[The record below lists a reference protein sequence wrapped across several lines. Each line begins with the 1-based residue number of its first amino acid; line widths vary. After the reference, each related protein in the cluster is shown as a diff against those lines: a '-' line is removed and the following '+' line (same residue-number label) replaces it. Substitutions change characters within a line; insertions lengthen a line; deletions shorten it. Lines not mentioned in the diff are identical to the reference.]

1 MTTALLPGGVRARRG
16 GRLAVTLLV
25 LAGLAAGW
33 WAVHRAMPAWYARL
47 WYPLE
52 HESAIRQNAVRHEL
66 DPALV
71 AAVINTES
79 GFVPDSRSAAGAV
92 GLMQVLPETARFIA
106 GRPGRPSPSPE
117 RIGEPEVNI
126 AYGTWYL
133 RYLIDR
139 HGSVDV
145 ALAAYNA
152 GEGVVRGWDARAR
165 AAGRAFRVPED
176 VPFPETRTFVRRVRD
191 TAPIYR
197 RAYGDELGPAVPG
210 LARVAADRPAP
221 ALTP

>member
-1 MTTALLPGGVRARRG
+1 VIAGLLPHARPRHRA
-16 GRLAVTLLV
+16 GRLVAALLV

-33 WAVHRAMPAWYARL
+33 WAVHQAMPAWYARL

-52 HESAIRQNAVRHEL
+52 HETAIRQNADRHDL

-71 AAVINTES
+71 AGVIHAES
-79 GFVPDSRSAAGAV
+79 GWVPDSRSGAGAV

-106 GRPGRPSPSPE
+106 SRPDRPSPSPE
-117 RIGEPEVNI
+117 RLEEPEVNI

-133 RYLIDR
+133 RYLVDR

-152 GEGVVRGWDARAR
+152 GEGVVRGWETRAR
-165 AAGRAFRVPED
+165 AQGRAFRVPED
-176 VPFPETRTFVRRVRD
+176 VPFAETRAFVRRVRD
-191 TAPIYR
+191 LAPVYR

-210 LARVAADRPAP
+210 LARVSSDRPAAAP
-221 ALTP
+221 AP